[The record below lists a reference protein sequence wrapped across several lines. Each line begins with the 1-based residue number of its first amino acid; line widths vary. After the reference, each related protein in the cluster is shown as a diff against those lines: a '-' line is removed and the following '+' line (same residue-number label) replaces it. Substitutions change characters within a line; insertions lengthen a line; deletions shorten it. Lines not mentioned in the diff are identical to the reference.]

1 MIGRTIMKR
10 ILFLLVVALAAP
22 VVAGCGGG
30 DETPPLPAIATAAA
44 RQETISFTS
53 TAFGDGESIPVK
65 YTCDGENVS
74 PPLEWGQPP
83 AGTQSLA
90 LVVDDPDAPSGRFVH
105 WVIYDLPPTLRGLPE
120 GVSTDEKPSQ
130 GGTNGNNGVGRSGY
144 RGPCP
149 PSGTHRYFF
158 RLYALDTKLD
168 AAAGLTKEKLPQAM
182 EGHVLA
188 QAELMGVYSRTK

>member
-1 MIGRTIMKR
+1 MQGALI
-10 ILFLLVVALAAP
+10 FLLVSIALS
-22 VVAGCGGG
+22 VSIGCGGG
-30 DETPPLPAIATAAA
+30 GGNDVAATPTEGKGGQQMTMSL
-44 RQETISFTS
+44 TS
-53 TAFGDGESIPVK
+53 TAFAAGESIPPK

-74 PPLEWGQPP
+74 PSLQWEQPP

-90 LVVDDPDAPSGRFVH
+90 LIMDDPDAPSGTFVH
-105 WVIYDLPPTLRGLPE
+105 WVYYDLPPALRALPE
-120 GVSTDEKPSQ
+120 GVPAGEKPSQ
-130 GGTNGNNGVGRSGY
+130 GGMNGNNGAGRSGY
-144 RGPCP
+144 TGPCP

-168 AAAGLTKEKLPQAM
+168 AAPGLTKDKLLQAM